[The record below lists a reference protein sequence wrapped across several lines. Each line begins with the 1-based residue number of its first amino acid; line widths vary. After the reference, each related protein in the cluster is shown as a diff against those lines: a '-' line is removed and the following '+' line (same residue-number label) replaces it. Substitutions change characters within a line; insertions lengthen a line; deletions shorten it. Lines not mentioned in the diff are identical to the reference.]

1 MSENLT
7 VFKNKNILVCVTGSI
22 AAYKACDIIR
32 ILTKEGANVKVAMS
46 ESAQKF
52 ITPLTFAS
60 ITKNDVITELF
71 SDEGEKALEHVEIS
85 FKIDAICV
93 IPATANIISK
103 AANGVADD
111 LISTL
116 LLICEQPTV
125 FIPAMNYKMWQ
136 NKTTIDSVEKLK
148 NLGKK
153 IIYPEEG
160 YLASLHKGE
169 GRLSKNINVINAL
182 RKLFKKKLPLENKNV
197 LVTAGPT
204 RELIDP
210 VRYISNFSSGK
221 MGFSLAQSSFNMGA
235 NVFLISGPTNLQE
248 IPGVNTVFIN
258 SADEMYNEVV
268 NILANNAID
277 LLFMN
282 AAVCDYSPNAIKDKK
297 IKDKKHKI
305 NLELIPNKDIIKE
318 ITKNFKGFKSVGF
331 SLEGENGEKEAIRK
345 LKDKNLDYIIL
356 NRYDIEDIGFNSN
369 YNEVTIFSKKNKIIQ
384 LNKDR
389 KDRLA
394 TQIIDYIIKN

>member
-1 MSENLT
+1 MKCHIVLHEYKVIKKT
-7 VFKNKNILVCVTGSI
+7 ISI
-22 AAYKACDIIR
+22 GI
-32 ILTKEGANVKVAMS
+32 
-46 ESAQKF
+46 
-52 ITPLTFAS
+52 
-60 ITKNDVITELF
+60 
-71 SDEGEKALEHVEIS
+71 
-85 FKIDAICV
+85 
-93 IPATANIISK
+93 
-103 AANGVADD
+103 
-111 LISTL
+111 
-116 LLICEQPTV
+116 
-125 FIPAMNYKMWQ
+125 
-136 NKTTIDSVEKLK
+136 
-148 NLGKK
+148 
-153 IIYPEEG
+153 
-160 YLASLHKGE
+160 
-169 GRLSKNINVINAL
+169 
-182 RKLFKKKLPLENKNV
+182 
-197 LVTAGPT
+197 
-204 RELIDP
+204 
-210 VRYISNFSSGK
+210 
-221 MGFSLAQSSFNMGA
+221 
-235 NVFLISGPTNLQE
+235 
-248 IPGVNTVFIN
+248 IN

-356 NRYDIEDIGFNSN
+356 NRYDIEDFGFNSN